1 MNASVAVTK
10 VAETQKDSSPTRSDN
25 SSHRAQNEPEMQLDS
40 LRGLINTIRLDGG
53 TPSVERIATEL
64 SGIHAAQRAPAL
76 LALQRTHGNRYVQRV
91 VAGIQAK
98 LKVGQPGDKY
108 EQEADRVAEQV
119 MRMAE
124 PQVQRQAEEE
134 EEEELI
140 QAKPLSMGITP
151 LVQHQDE
158 EEDSLQAMGVGTQP
172 SKVFPDQEGI
182 SKLPGDSGKPLLES
196 VRAFFEPRFGFDFS
210 QIRLHTGTRATNAA
224 RELNAQAFTIGQ
236 DIYFDDSY
244 YQPNTKQ
251 GQQLLAHELTHTIQQ
266 GCTSVSSSRGIQTH
280 CTVSRPGDLLERE
293 PDRVASRVVDGEASI
308 GPITAGSARRVQR
321 FDGIPS
327 WEELVSGAEELYE
340 EAVEAGGEALEWAEE
355 TAEEAVETVG
365 EAAEWLATTSGQA
378 AIEAAN
384 ALAGLFGGSVIIRRG
399 CIIITIPNIPL
410 FPTLR
415 ETLGETP
422 PVGFLVPFAG
432 GGTLIGPF
440 PVAGVV
446 GALAYAQLSAEAA
459 VGPGVLRNFRVEICP
474 FAGRYMGTAQLYA
487 AAAIG
492 PRLTLFGGLFAAGGI
507 LIPVV
512 PPIPIIAII
521 EGGLRG
527 IGTGWLISAVQ
538 DTVTVHYSG
547 GTLSFSNVTELM
559 GGVLFQGD
567 LQLFAALRLYNRI
580 ICQYA
585 HPLEHWVTGRAM
597 RLTIPIRASLSGNA
611 GTGGVG
617 PITWG
622 PMPIEDIE
630 TAIRPLPTGWNCLG
644 WAEIKRI
651 LCDMGVLLPE
661 QCEEETLAGHPPT
674 LGGPPHI
681 PGVPPPGV
689 GPPRPRGGGVAGAA
703 KSNRIRVQL
712 QHETDDVVP
721 SVPVE
726 KDSSVTVAEGK
737 QAVDTLLSR
746 PAKSVKKACKG
757 AGVKMKKTIDGY
769 PPQGVDSGG
778 NVARKLCK
786 NHPDYKR
793 GIRLD
798 LENMAGKNFTS

>member
-1 MNASVAVTK
+1 MNESVAVTK
-10 VAETQKDSSPTRSDN
+10 VADTQKDSSPTKSDN
-25 SSHRAQNEPEMQLDS
+25 SSHRAQNEPEMQLGS
-40 LRGLINTIRLDGG
+40 LRGVINTIRLDGG
-53 TPSVERIATEL
+53 TPSVDSIATQL
-64 SGIHAAQRAPAL
+64 SGMTSTGRASVL
-76 LALQRTHGNRYVQRV
+76 QALQQTHGNLYVQQV
-91 VAGIQAK
+91 VLGVQAK
-98 LKVGQPGDKY
+98 LMVGQPNDRY
-108 EQEADRVAEQV
+108 EQEADRVADMV
-119 MRMAE
+119 MRMSE
-124 PQVQRQAEEE
+124 PQVQRQLEEE
-134 EEEELI
+134 EEFVQTKGHIGQTPEVTPAIEYRI
-140 QAKPLSMGITP
+140 QTLRDGGQPLR
-151 LVQHQDE
+151 
-158 EEDSLQAMGVGTQP
+158 
-172 SKVFPDQEGI
+172 
-182 SKLPGDSGKPLLES
+182 ES

-266 GCTSVSSSRGIQTH
+266 GSTSVSSSRGIQTH

-293 PDRVASRVVDGEASI
+293 PDQVASRVVDGEASI

-321 FDGIPS
+321 FDDIPS

-365 EAAEWLATTSGQA
+365 EAAEWLATTAGQA

-399 CIIITIPNIPL
+399 CIILTIPNIPL
-410 FPTLR
+410 FPTFR

-422 PVGFLVPFAG
+422 PVGFFVPFAG

-492 PRLTLFGGLFAAGGI
+492 PRLTLFGGIFAAGGI
-507 LIPVV
+507 LIPVE

-567 LQLFAALRLYNRI
+567 LQLFAALRLYNKI

-585 HPLEHWVTGRAM
+585 HPLGHWETGRAM
-597 RLTIPIRASLSGNA
+597 RLTIPISASLSGSA

-630 TAIRPLPTGWNCLG
+630 TAIRPLPTGWNCLS
-644 WAEIKRI
+644 WQEIKQV
-651 LCDMGVLLPE
+651 LSDNGVLPPE
-661 QCEEETLAGHPPT
+661 LREEEEEEELLGITAG
-674 LGGPPHI
+674 
-681 PGVPPPGV
+681 
-689 GPPRPRGGGVAGAA
+689 
-703 KSNRIRVQL
+703 K
-712 QHETDDVVP
+712 EF
-721 SVPVE
+721 
-726 KDSSVTVAEGK
+726 
-737 QAVDTLLSR
+737 
-746 PAKSVKKACKG
+746 ACAICRCTG
-757 AGVKMKKTIDGY
+757 
-769 PPQGVDSGG
+769 PQGKGCDRIHTIWMGP
-778 NVARKLCK
+778 RKSCK
-786 NHPDYKR
+786 NCNKDAQ
-793 GIRLD
+793 D
-798 LENMAGKNFTS
+798 LCHTDETFQEICPYDICGAKHHFQCMCSDMETEDRCRNRRK